1 MIYRKDELERL
12 EAERLAP
19 YAVKSMDSKGRKFK
33 EDSGG
38 GSGGAGTVFSL
49 ECILGGR
56 ALAFGRAAGRLCFQK
71 DRDRII
77 HCKAFRRLD
86 EKTQVF
92 PAFFGDHYRTRLTH
106 TLEVAQISRDICRRL
121 GLNEDLAEA
130 IALAH
135 DLGHP
140 PFGHAGEEAL
150 SEVVTGGFE
159 HNNQS
164 QRVVEKLEKLYPNF
178 DGLNL
183 SLEVLEGLA
192 KHQTSWDRGG
202 TGDVG
207 GVGDVAGGGVS
218 GGAGGGADGAA
229 RSSAGMHLEGQVVN
243 LADEIAY
250 TNHDMDDGLRSG
262 ILQIGD
268 LEGAVLWH
276 KAEEWVEK
284 KYGVIPPGA
293 VKVSRIISSVI
304 YLMITDIVE
313 SFDEKIV
320 KFSDEMINGVKE
332 LREIL
337 FEKFYLSK
345 EVKSKLDKG
354 KAMIKKL
361 FVHYMAE
368 PEFVPEK
375 YRRGEKIEVAVKD
388 YIAGM
393 TDRFLE
399 KEVEG
404 IDRTS
409 GV

>member
-1 MIYRKDELERL
+1 MIYTKEELERL

-19 YAVKSMDSKGRKFK
+19 YAVKSMNSKGRKFE

-38 GSGGAGTVFSL
+38 GSAHGDAGGGDAGASGAR
-49 ECILGGR
+49 GG
-56 ALAFGRAAGRLCFQK
+56 GSEKSGRLCFQK
-71 DRDRII
+71 DKDRII

-92 PAFFGDHYRTRLTH
+92 PAFVGDHYRTRLTH

-150 SEVVTGGFE
+150 NEIVTGGFE

-164 QRVVEKLEKLYPNF
+164 QRVVEKLEKLYPDF

-202 TGDVG
+202 EVG
-207 GVGDVAGGGVS
+207 TEGGKS
-218 GGAGGGADGAA
+218 DDADGAA
-229 RSSAGMHLEGQVVN
+229 RSSASLMAAHLEGQVVN

-262 ILQIGD
+262 ILQIED
-268 LEGAVLWH
+268 LDGAALW
-276 KAEEWVEK
+276 KEAYGWVSK
-284 KYGVIPPGA
+284 KYGNIPSSE
-293 VKVSRIISSVI
+293 VRISRIISSII
-304 YLMITDIVE
+304 YFMITDIVGR
-313 SFDEKIV
+313 FDEVVV
-320 KFSDEMINGVKE
+320 KFSDGMVEKIRE

-337 FEKFYLSK
+337 FKKFYLS
-345 EVKSKLDKG
+345 ETVKTELDKG
-354 KAMIKKL
+354 RMMIRKL
-361 FVHYMAE
+361 FKYYVEH
-368 PEFVPEK
+368 PERVPEK
-375 YRRGEKIEVAVKD
+375 YRRGESFEVAVKD

-399 KEVEG
+399 KEVAG
-404 IDRTS
+404 IDANEDLHRVELD
-409 GV
+409 G

>member
-1 MIYRKDELERL
+1 MIFTKDKLERL

-19 YAVKSMDSKGRKFK
+19 YAVKSVNSKGRKFR

-38 GSGGAGTVFSL
+38 GGGAH
-49 ECILGGR
+49 GGGSAGAR
-56 ALAFGRAAGRLCFQK
+56 ATEKSGRLCFQK
-71 DRDRII
+71 DKDRII

-92 PAFFGDHYRTRLTH
+92 PAFVGDHYRTRLTH

-150 SEVVTGGFE
+150 NEIVTGGFE

-164 QRVVEKLEKLYPNF
+164 QRIVEKLEKLYPDF

-202 TGDVG
+202 DFGTEG
-207 GVGDVAGGGVS
+207 GEKDA
-218 GGAGGGADGAA
+218 ANDDADGAA
-229 RSSAGMHLEGQVVN
+229 RSSASLTAAHLEGQVVN

-262 ILQIGD
+262 ILQIED
-268 LEGAVLWH
+268 LEMAALW
-276 KAEEWVEK
+276 KEACGWVEK
-284 KYGVIPPGA
+284 KYGKIPPSE
-293 VKVSRIISSVI
+293 VRISRIISSII
-304 YLMITDIVE
+304 YFMITDIVE
-313 SFDEKIV
+313 RFDETVV
-320 KFSDEMINGVKE
+320 KFSDGMVEKIRE

-337 FEKFYLSK
+337 FKKFYLS
-345 EVKSKLDKG
+345 ETVKTELDKG
-354 KAMIKKL
+354 RRMIKKL
-361 FVHYMAE
+361 FKYYIE
-368 PEFVPEK
+368 RPERVPEK
-375 YRRGEKIEVAVKD
+375 YRRGEKVEVAVKD

-399 KEVEG
+399 KEVAG
-404 IDRTS
+404 I
-409 GV
+409 

>member
-1 MIYRKDELERL
+1 MIYTKDKLEQL
-12 EAERLAP
+12 EENRLAP
-19 YAVKSMDSKGRKFK
+19 YAVKSMESKGRKFK
-33 EDSGG
+33 DTSASIGRSGI
-38 GSGGAGTVFSL
+38 
-49 ECILGGR
+49 ER
-56 ALAFGRAAGRLCFQK
+56 YGRLCFQK

-92 PAFFGDHYRTRLTH
+92 PAFVGDHYRTRLTH

-140 PFGHAGEEAL
+140 PFGHAGEDAL
-150 SEVVTGGFE
+150 NEVVPGGFE

-164 QRVVEKLEKLYPNF
+164 QRIVEKLEKLYPDF

-192 KHQTSWDRGG
+192 KHQTSWDRSGEL
-202 TGDVG
+202 
-207 GVGDVAGGGVS
+207 GVGDGVV
-218 GGAGGGADGAA
+218 
-229 RSSAGMHLEGQVVN
+229 MHLEGQVVN

-262 ILQIGD
+262 ILLIED
-268 LEGAVLWH
+268 LSGAVLWQE
-276 KAEEWVEK
+276 AEKLVIE
-284 KYGVIPPGA
+284 KYGQVPSGEVGI
-293 VKVSRIISSVI
+293 SRIISSII
-304 YLMITDIVE
+304 YFMIDDVVQN
-313 SFDEKIV
+313 FDETAVTFSNSMVEKI
-320 KFSDEMINGVKE
+320 KE

-337 FEKFYLSK
+337 FEKFYLSEK
-345 EVKSKLDKG
+345 VKSKLDNG
-354 KAMIKKL
+354 RVMIKKL
-361 FVHYMAE
+361 FQYYVE
-368 PEFVPEK
+368 NPEKVPEK
-375 YRRGEKIEVAVKD
+375 YRCNESNEGIEIAIKD

-399 KEVEG
+399 KDVEKCCG
-404 IDRTS
+404 TQDI
-409 GV
+409 